1 MSDQK
6 LPDTNPKHVAIIM
19 DGNGRW
25 AKNKKLP
32 RTYGHKKGVDTVR
45 TILQESVKQ
54 NIKFLSL
61 YAFSTENW
69 KRNPK
74 EVQFLMDLFFE
85 KLTSEVA
92 ELNKNNVTI
101 KIIGDKS
108 KLTTKL
114 KEKINHVEKTTQ
126 NNSAITLNLM
136 INYGSRHEIIE
147 AIKSLSTK
155 MTKEEINNLS
165 ETQYSE
171 FLYTTSMPD
180 PDILIRPGK
189 EYRLSNY
196 LLWQSAYTE
205 LFFTDTLWP
214 DFNETEYI
222 DILNQFKE
230 RQRRYG
236 S

>member
-1 MSDQK
+1 MSDQQI
-6 LPDTNPKHVAIIM
+6 PDTNPKHVAIIM

-32 RTYGHKKGVDTVR
+32 RTFGHKKGVATIR
-45 TILQESVKQ
+45 TILQESVRQ
-54 NIKFLSL
+54 NIKYLSL

-69 KRNPK
+69 NRSPK

-92 ELNKNNVTI
+92 QLNKNNVAI

-108 KLTTKL
+108 KLNTKL
-114 KEKINHVEKTTQ
+114 KEKINHAEKTTQ

-147 AIKSLSTK
+147 AIKSLSIK

-165 ETQYSE
+165 ETQFSE
-171 FLYTTSMPD
+171 FLYTT
-180 PDILIRPGK
+180 
-189 EYRLSNY
+189 
-196 LLWQSAYTE
+196 
-205 LFFTDTLWP
+205 
-214 DFNETEYI
+214 
-222 DILNQFKE
+222 
-230 RQRRYG
+230 
-236 S
+236 

>member
-85 KLTSEVA
+85 KLTSEIA
-92 ELNKNNVTI
+92 QLNKNNVAI

-108 KLTTKL
+108 KLTSKL
-114 KEKINHVEKTTQ
+114 KEKIEHAEKTTQ

-155 MTKEEINNLS
+155 MTKDEINNLS
-165 ETQYSE
+165 ETQFSE
-171 FLYTTSMPD
+171 FLYTSSIPD